1 MPCIVPTNGRTV
13 RAARK
18 LIRRREGEKSA
29 NPPTR
34 VRQITLDDVAPGAA
48 YLSRMTTTSLL
59 AELEWRGLLYQQ
71 TEGLAAALAAG
82 PVPGYIGFDPTGPSL
97 HVGHLVPVMTLV
109 HLQRAGHPPIALVGG
124 GTGLI
129 GDPSGKASER
139 QLLTAEATAENA
151 RGVRQQLERFL
162 DFGGLTAARV
172 MDNAEWLGPM
182 PLIDFLRDVGKYF
195 PINVMLAKESV
206 RSRLDA
212 GISFTEFAY
221 MLLQAYD
228 FLELHRRAGVRL
240 QLGGSDQWGNMTA
253 GTELIRRSTGADAH
267 ALTVP
272 LLTTASGT
280 KFGKTEA
287 GAVWLDAA
295 RTSPYAFYQFW
306 INADDRDVSR
316 YLRFFTLLSRPEIE
330 QLDRLTSERAAER
343 EAQRTLARDV
353 TARVHGA
360 AAVRAAEEVSQ
371 LLFGKGDPH
380 ALSREA
386 LAMLRREIA
395 FAEHHSGDGVAD
407 VLDLLVATGLAASK
421 GAAKRLIE
429 QGGVSVSGRKVTM
442 GERTVVDGDL
452 LADRHLLLRKGAR
465 DWALV
470 RLGA

>member
-1 MPCIVPTNGRTV
+1 MTGIVPVNGRTV

-18 LIRRREGEKSA
+18 LIRRRRGEKSA
-29 NPPTR
+29 EPR
-34 VRQITLDDVAPGAA
+34 VRRVTLDGVIGRAV

-71 TEGLAAALAAG
+71 TEGLGAALAAG
-82 PVPGYIGFDPTGPSL
+82 PVPGYSGFDPTGPSL
-97 HVGHLVPVMTLV
+97 HVGHLVPVMALV

-139 QLLTAEATAENA
+139 QLLTAETTAENA
-151 RGVRQQLERFL
+151 RGLRQQLERFL
-162 DFGGLTAARV
+162 DFSGRAAARV
-172 MDNAEWLGPM
+172 MDNAEWLRPM

-195 PINVMLAKESV
+195 PINAMLAKESV

-253 GTELIRRSTGADAH
+253 GTELIRRSTGAEAH

-272 LLTTASGT
+272 LLTTAAGT

-287 GAVWLDAA
+287 GSVWLDAG

-306 INADDRDVSR
+306 INADDRDVPR
-316 YLRFFTLLSRPEIE
+316 YLRFFTLLPRGEIE
-330 QLDRLTSERAAER
+330 ALDRLTTEQAAGR
-343 EAQRTLARDV
+343 EAQRTLARNV
-353 TARVHGA
+353 TERVHGA

-371 LLFGKGDPH
+371 LLFSKGDPRS
-380 ALSREA
+380 LSPDA

-395 FAEHHSGDGVAD
+395 FAEHAGDGAAD

-421 GAAKRLIE
+421 GAAKRLVE
-429 QGGVSVSGRKVTM
+429 QGGVSVSGRKVSM
-442 GERTVVDGDL
+442 SERTIADADL
-452 LADRHLLLRKGAR
+452 LADRHVLLRKGAR

-470 RLGA
+470 RLA